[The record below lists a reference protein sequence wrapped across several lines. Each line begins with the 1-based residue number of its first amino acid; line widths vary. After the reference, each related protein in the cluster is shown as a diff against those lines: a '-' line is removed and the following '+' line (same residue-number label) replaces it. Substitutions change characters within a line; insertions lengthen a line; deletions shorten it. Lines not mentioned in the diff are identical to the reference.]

1 METRS
6 AWGRLR
12 PQALRVAQCFACSRI
27 YPSED
32 NLNFR
37 TFNGTDFQTSEVGLG
52 CWQLG
57 GADWG
62 DVSDAQ
68 AHDILT
74 AAVESGVNFFD
85 TADVYG
91 AGRSEELIGKFLKE
105 TKAEIFVATK
115 LGRLNLYPDKY
126 TEATIRAA
134 TEASLQRLQVESLDL
149 TQLHCIPTEVLR
161 QGEVFEWL
169 RKLKQEGKIKSF
181 GASVESM
188 EEAQVCLQQDGLS
201 SLQIIFNVFRQKP
214 IATIFDEAK
223 QKSVALIVRLPLASG
238 LLSGK
243 LTKAASFPANDH
255 RNYNR
260 DGQFF
265 NVGETFAGLPF
276 EKGIELTEEL
286 RAFVPEGMAMA
297 QWAMRWI
304 LDFDAVTVVIPGA
317 TKISQVQS
325 NASSS
330 ALPPLDGELH
340 EKLSAFYAEKVAANI
355 RGPY

>member
-1 METRS
+1 MRVFNRRAS
-6 AWGRLR
+6 A
-12 PQALRVAQCFACSRI
+12 AFAFSAFSYFRRTNVKFRKFNDLDFSA
-27 YPSED
+27 SEI
-32 NLNFR
+32 
-37 TFNGTDFQTSEVGLG
+37 GLG

-62 DVSDAQ
+62 DVSDTQAQ
-68 AHDILT
+68 EILA
-74 AAVESGVNFFD
+74 AAVANDVNFFD

-91 AGRSEELIGKFLKE
+91 AGRSEEMIGKFLKE
-105 TKAEIFVATK
+105 TKHDVFVTTK
-115 LGRLNLYPDKY
+115 FGRLNIYPDNY
-126 TEATIRAA
+126 TKATIRAA
-134 TEASLQRLQVESLDL
+134 TEASLKRLQVEALDL
-149 TQLHCIPTEVLR
+149 TQLHCLPTEVMR

-169 RKLKQEGKIKSF
+169 RTLKQEGKIKSF

-188 EEAQVCLQQDGLS
+188 EEAQICLAQEGLS
-201 SLQIIFNVFRQKP
+201 SLQIIFNLFRQKP
-214 IATIFDEAK
+214 LETIFAEAK
-223 QKSVALIVRLPLASG
+223 QKSVAVIVRLPLASG

-243 LTKAASFPANDH
+243 LTKDACFQANDH

-276 EKGIELTEEL
+276 EQGIDLVEEL
-286 RAFVPEGMAMA
+286 RAFVPSEMTMA

-317 TKISQVQS
+317 TKIAQVAA
-325 NASSS
+325 NAATSD
-330 ALPPLDGELH
+330 LPPLDDAVHQQLRT
-340 EKLSAFYAEKVAANI
+340 FYEEKVAAHI